1 MGSLLREIQ
10 ERRAKRA
17 LDTRKVPEDV
27 VRRIMAA
34 ATWAPSCFNN
44 QPWRFIVIES
54 EKALD
59 TVKGYLADGNYWAQ
73 KSPFIVLA
81 VTENELDCRLSDT
94 RNYAL
99 FDVGLAVESLVL
111 QAVKEGLVAHPI
123 AGFKPVPIKK
133 VLGIPGKYTLITL
146 VILGYPGDES
156 HLNEKHLELEHSE
169 RDRKPM
175 EEVVMF
181 NSWTLE
187 RPDNQD

>member
-1 MGSLLREIQ
+1 MDKLLREIQ

-27 VRRIMAA
+27 IKRIMAA

-81 VTENELDCRLSDT
+81 VTENELDCRLSDN

-123 AGFKPVPIKK
+123 AGFKPVPLKK
-133 VLGIPGKYTLITL
+133 ALGIPEEYTLITL

-156 HLNEKHLELEHSE
+156 HLSEKHLELEHGE
-169 RDRKPM
+169 RDRKPL

-181 NSWTLE
+181 NKWTLDKE
-187 RPDNQD
+187 E